1 MLRPSAALSSVK
13 VVVSGGFGT
22 GKTTFIGSI
31 SEIETMGTEAS
42 LTAPDPKFTPTTFD
56 ATVPVDF
63 GRVTLDSSLV
73 LYLFGMPDHDGFTYV
88 WDDLAHGAI
97 GAVVLADTSRMKD
110 CVPTIEYFERRS
122 TPFLLA
128 VNRFPGTRRLSL
140 DQVRASAG
148 VRDDVPV
155 VECDAR
161 ERDSVKRTLLTLL
174 DCVLS
179 ARASR

>member
-1 MLRPSAALSSVK
+1 LLRPSAALSSVK

-31 SEIETMGTEAS
+31 SEIETMDTDAS
-42 LTAPDPKFTPTTFD
+42 LAGADAALMPTTFD

-73 LYLFGMPDHDGFTYV
+73 LYLFGTPGHDGYTFV
-88 WDDLAHGAI
+88 WDDLSHGAI
-97 GAVVLADTSRMKD
+97 GAVVLADTRRVRD
-110 CVPTIEYFERRS
+110 CIPTIEYFEKRS

-128 VNRFPGTRRLSL
+128 VNRFPGTHRMGR
-140 DQVRASAG
+140 DEVRAAVG
-148 VRDDVPV
+148 VHDDVPV

-161 ERDSVKRTLLTLL
+161 ERDSVKHTLLTLL

-179 ARASR
+179 ARSAR

>member
-13 VVVSGGFGT
+13 VVVSGGYGT

-31 SEIETMGTEAS
+31 SEIETLDTEAS
-42 LTAPDPKFTPTTFD
+42 LAGSGTGFMPTTFD

-88 WDDLAHGAI
+88 WDDLTHGTI
-97 GAVVLADTSRMKD
+97 GAVVLLDTRRMRD
-110 CVPTIEYFERRS
+110 CIPTIEYFEKRS
-122 TPFLLA
+122 IPFLLG
-128 VNRFPGTRRLSL
+128 VNRFPGAHRMGL
-140 DQVRASAG
+140 DQVRAAVA
-148 VRDDVPV
+148 VRDDVPI

-161 ERDSVKRTLLTLL
+161 ERDSVKGTLLTLL
-174 DCVLS
+174 DCVLA
-179 ARASR
+179 ARAGR